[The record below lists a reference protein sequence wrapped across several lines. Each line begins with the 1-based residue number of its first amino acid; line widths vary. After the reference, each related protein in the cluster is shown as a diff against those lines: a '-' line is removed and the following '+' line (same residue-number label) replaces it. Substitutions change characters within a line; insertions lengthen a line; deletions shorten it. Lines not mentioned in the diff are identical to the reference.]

1 MRHCLF
7 FSHSASEKPGFLL
20 EIPNIP
26 GLSKTVTGFN
36 RHKTKN
42 LLKQVFCFANY
53 FLGGWHAFLKAHP
66 PRASTGAT
74 GLQARHGVY
83 AIKN

>member
-42 LLKQVFCFANY
+42 LLKQVFCFTNY
-53 FLGGWHAFLKAHP
+53 FLRGVACIPEG
-66 PRASTGAT
+66 ASPAGFRGSNRSAGAT
-74 GLQARHGVY
+74 WCLCD
-83 AIKN
+83 